1 MSERMIDSKP
11 TLIMMVGL
19 PRSGKS
25 TWAREHSAPIV
36 CPDAIRLALHG
47 QRFVQ
52 SAEPLVWAMAHLMV
66 DSLFLAGHK
75 HVILDAT
82 NNTRRRRKEW
92 INPSA
97 WKVKMMVI
105 ATSADECI
113 ARAKAEGDLDIIP
126 VIERMA
132 KQYEPAGLDEWL
144 P

>member
-1 MSERMIDSKP
+1 MMTGDLKP
-11 TLIMMVGL
+11 ILILMVGL

-25 TWAREHSAPIV
+25 TWAREQNVPIV

-47 QRFVQ
+47 KRFLQ

-66 DSLFLAGHK
+66 ESLFLAGHCT
-75 HVILDAT
+75 VILDAT

-97 WKVKMMVI
+97 WKVQMKVI
-105 ATSADECI
+105 GTSGYKCI
-113 ARAKAEGDLDIIP
+113 QRAQAEGDLDIIP

-132 KQYEPAGLDEWL
+132 QQYEPPELNEWA

>member
-1 MSERMIDSKP
+1 MSERIEKP
-11 TLIMMVGL
+11 TLILMVGL

-47 QRFVQ
+47 QRFAQ
-52 SAEPLVWAMAHLMV
+52 SAEPWVWAMAHLMV
-66 DSLFLAGHK
+66 GSLFLAGHDV
-75 HVILDAT
+75 VILDAT

-97 WKVKMMVI
+97 WKVKMALISTPV
-105 ATSADECI
+105 DECI
-113 ARAKAEGDLDIIP
+113 ERAQNEGDLDIIP
-126 VIERMA
+126 VIKRMA
-132 KQYEPAGLDEWL
+132 EQYEPPELDECG

>member
-1 MSERMIDSKP
+1 MSERIEKP

-25 TWAREHSAPIV
+25 TWAREQGVPIV

-47 QRFVQ
+47 HRFLQ
-52 SAEPLVWAMAHLMV
+52 SAEPWVWAMAHLMV
-66 DSLFLAGHK
+66 ESLFRAGHEW
-75 HVILDAT
+75 VVLDAT

-92 INPSA
+92 LNSPT
-97 WKVKMMVI
+97 WKVKVKVI
-105 ATSADECI
+105 DTPAYKCI
-113 ARAKAEGDLDIIP
+113 ERAKDEGDLDIIP

-144 P
+144 